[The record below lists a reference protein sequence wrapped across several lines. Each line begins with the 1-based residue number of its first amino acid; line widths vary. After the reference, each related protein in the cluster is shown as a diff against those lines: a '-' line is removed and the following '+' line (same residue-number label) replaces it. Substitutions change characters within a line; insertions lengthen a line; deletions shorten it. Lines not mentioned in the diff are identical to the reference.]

1 MNINNPTLAHFRH
14 FSPLF
19 TNFPTTN
26 VEKPLQIRPFLC
38 KTNPIFRIF
47 RLKSMISLK
56 NKPNSNPIQTQT
68 KPILSQNGLYQSQTK
83 PKQTQYVFCPLSSV
97 SCILFFLVY
106 SFLLC
111 IICPKMR
118 VLNKINR
125 CIENWRF
132 RLLQGRRSRQCPA
145 LSMEPDADQIRNK
158 PFECRVILL
167 GALSSTFA
175 LL

>member
-68 KPILSQNGLYQSQTK
+68 KPILSRYGLYQSQTK
-83 PKQTQYVFCPLSSV
+83 PKQTQSSLSSSV
-97 SCILFFLVY
+97 VDKQLNTE
-106 SFLLC
+106 
-111 IICPKMR
+111 IIKT
-118 VLNKINR
+118 KI
-125 CIENWRF
+125 
-132 RLLQGRRSRQCPA
+132 RSR
-145 LSMEPDADQIRNK
+145 K
-158 PFECRVILL
+158 
-167 GALSSTFA
+167 
-175 LL
+175 